1 MKIICDDVGD
11 DPNDVMLVD
20 DGIHDIT
27 SSFSNEFHE

>member
-1 MKIICDDVGD
+1 MKIIRDDA
-11 DPNDVMLVD
+11 NDVMLID